1 MQQSDN
7 ISPQAPSLPK
17 GGGALT
23 GLSGQ
28 AALLGGRRG
37 VAVSAAA
44 RQCRTRLCPFSLT
57 QLQQSGR

>member
-28 AALLGGRRG
+28 AGPPGRTARRRCLCRCPS
-37 VAVSAAA
+37 VPDAAM
-44 RQCRTRLCPFSLT
+44 PFSLT